1 MILYVRIM
9 SFPDST
15 VDMSYAATESVNA
28 QVLLG
33 DANNDKMTN
42 TGTRKRP

>member
-1 MILYVRIM
+1 M
-9 SFPDST
+9 SFSDST

-33 DANNDKMTN
+33 DKMTN